1 MSSNSIDVVY
11 PVVTFYG
18 SLGELTDANGT
29 VVEDTVATVTWESSD
44 GTVAISSASTLDAI
58 DAVFTVTG
66 NGTTSISVSGTTA
79 AGNTVT
85 GSGQAIVTGYEAAP
99 GPAVNVAVNLT
110 VDAPTTTP
118 TPVPTAPAPAATIG
132 GTA

>member
-29 VVEDTVATVTWESSD
+29 VVEDTVATATWESSD
-44 GTVAISSASTLDAI
+44 GTVATAAASTVDAI

-66 NGTTSISVSGTTA
+66 NGTTSISISGTTA

-85 GSGQAIVTGYEAAP
+85 GFGQATVTGFTAP
-99 GPAVNVAVNLT
+99 AGPAVSVEVNLT
-110 VDAPTTTP
+110 TTDP
-118 TPVPTAPAPAATIG
+118 AAPA
-132 GTA
+132 TA